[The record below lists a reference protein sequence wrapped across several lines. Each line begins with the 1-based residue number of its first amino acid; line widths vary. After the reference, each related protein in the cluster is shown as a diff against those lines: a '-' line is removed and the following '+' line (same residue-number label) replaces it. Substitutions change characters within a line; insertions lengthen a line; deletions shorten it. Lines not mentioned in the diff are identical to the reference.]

1 MNAAESVPTLSLVL
15 PTYNERRNLPR
26 AIERVIRA
34 FESTGLTFEIIVV
47 DDDSPDET
55 WKLAYEM
62 SLTDSRVRVLRRRG
76 ERGLATAVVAGW
88 RQARGRVLGVMD
100 ADLQYPPETLPT
112 MLKALDRDGVDI
124 AICSRYAPGA
134 TVQQWSALRWLVS
147 RAARLVGRLVLRTAL
162 LGIADP
168 GAGYF
173 LVRRRVIEGVDL
185 RPRGFKILIEVL
197 ARGHYA
203 GVVEVGLPY
212 EGRKE
217 GQSKFRGRQVVEYV
231 TQLLELNRD
240 TGERVRS
247 IQRLVLGLISTTFGL
262 GTLWGLTAGLGLH
275 YLVSGAIAAEIAILG
290 IFPGVALLGH
300 LRPKPGHS
308 LARSWWDRLGRWHL
322 LRLPAGVVGFATL
335 LTLTEQFG
343 VPYFGAALLAVPL
356 TALTNYL
363 VSVSR
368 RGREWTAGRL
378 ATAQAMRTNTLMPE
392 DKERSWSRLA

>member
-1 MNAAESVPTLSLVL
+1 MNAAESAPTLSLVL
-15 PTYNERRNLPR
+15 PTYNERRNLPG
-26 AIERVIRA
+26 AVDRVIRA
-34 FESTGLTFEIIVV
+34 FESTGVTFEIIVV

-55 WKLAYEM
+55 WKLAESLAM
-62 SLTDSRVRVLRRRG
+62 SDPRIRVVRRRG

-112 MLKALDRDGVDI
+112 MLDALDRDGVDI

-134 TVQQWSALRWLVS
+134 TVQQWSALRWVIS

-173 LVRRRVIEGVDL
+173 LVRRSVIEGVDL

-197 ARGHYA
+197 ARGRYA

-231 TQLLELNRD
+231 AQLLELSRD
-240 TGERVRS
+240 TGERARS
-247 IQRLVLGLISTTFGL
+247 IQRLAVGLVSTALGLGV
-262 GTLWGLTAGLGLH
+262 LWALTAGAGLH
-275 YLVSGAIAAEIAILG
+275 YLVSAVVAAEAAILG
-290 IFPGVALLGH
+290 VFPAVQLLG
-300 LRPKPGHS
+300 LVRPRPGRRG
-308 LARSWWDRLGRWHL
+308 ARGWWNRLGRWHL
-322 LRLPAGVVGFATL
+322 LRLPSSAISIATL
-335 LTLTEQFG
+335 VTLTEQFG
-343 VPYFGAALLAVPL
+343 VPYFASALLAVPG

-363 VSVSR
+363 VAASR
-368 RGREWTAGRL
+368 RGREWAGWAA
-378 ATAQAMRTNTLMPE
+378 ATSRSEHASPLMAR
-392 DKERSWSRLA
+392 DKERTWSRSA